1 MARQPR
7 PTPPAGPSTVA
18 NTNNGSGVI
27 APWPL
32 IDRYPTILG
41 DRISIGYIG
50 AIIRQCMSGYRQQWV
65 DLLEELLVGEP
76 HGYAVLEHRF
86 NTVSGGR
93 LGITPPELRPI
104 NGEPNPET
112 DEAKLIADD
121 IASVVDA
128 IPDRQKALN
137 RLAWG
142 LYYGVSGAEN
152 IYEYRA
158 DGWRVVALNFIH
170 SRRIAYPDQNSWRP
184 RIWDQGSVSTSTDT
198 NRSYPTTEMFGVRVD
213 DFPGKFIIF
222 EACIRGDYPTRE
234 GLGLQ
239 LAYWIGLKG
248 MAVRGAGQ
256 YVERFGKPWA
266 LGSYSTAQPNL
277 PKRAATDEDI
287 KALNAALAALG
298 LGSLAGAAL
307 PDSVEINLQGP
318 GLNSG
323 STGITHAE
331 LIALIDAQIEEV
343 VLTTSGITT
352 PGKNGTRSSR
362 EVMKEGT
369 RETFRY
375 DAQCLADTL
384 KRDLVMPLVR
394 LRHPGKEHLCP
405 NVSIFPNEE
414 PNPLAILELN
424 TKAAASGLPVDADA
438 VAKKIGVELVPR
450 DKDAPPRRMYPVKP
464 IPPVDMNAPSTSDD
478 DKGDDDKG
486 DDDAAAAN
494 AGAADGSA
502 DKGPA
507 DPELPEEDDVARGE
521 V

>member
-7 PTPPAGPSTVA
+7 PTPPAGPVTVA
-18 NTNNGSGVI
+18 NTNNGPAVI

-50 AIIRQCMSGYRQQWV
+50 AVIRQCMSGYRQQWV

-93 LGITPPELRPI
+93 LDITPPELRPI

-405 NVSIFPNEE
+405 NVAIFPNEE

-424 TKAAASGLPVDADA
+424 AKAAASGLPVDADA
-438 VAKKIGVELVPR
+438 VAKKIGVDLVPAEKR
-450 DKDAPPRRMYPVKP
+450 APPRRMYPVKP
-464 IPPVDMNAPSTSDD
+464 IPPVDMNAPSTSDE
-478 DKGDDDKG
+478 DKG

-494 AGAADGSA
+494 QGAADGSA

-507 DPELPEEDDVARGE
+507 DTELPEEDDVARGE